1 MKYADPKPHLT
12 SVMTCE
18 YSENFK
24 ANALSLNLEA
34 QEDTY
39 EYMKTPGEYM
49 MLFVLELSQK
59 IK

>member
-1 MKYADPKPHLT
+1 MKYANPKPHLT
-12 SVMTCE
+12 SKMTCVYNE
-18 YSENFK
+18 AFK

-39 EYMKTPGEYM
+39 TYMKTPGEYM
-49 MLFVLELSQK
+49 MLFVLELSEK